1 MTEKAQSALT
11 FEVKLVSCGMTV
23 WLGKKLR
30 FREWMVRSRV

>member
-1 MTEKAQSALT
+1 MTEKAQSAVA

-23 WLGKKLR
+23 WLRKRLC